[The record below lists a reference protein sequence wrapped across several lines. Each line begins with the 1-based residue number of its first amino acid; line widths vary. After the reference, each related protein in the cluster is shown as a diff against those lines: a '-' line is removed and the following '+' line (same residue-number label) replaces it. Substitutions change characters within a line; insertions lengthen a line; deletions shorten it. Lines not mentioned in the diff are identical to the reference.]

1 VKLAPIPETPQKIG
15 IKRPLPVEMEDGV
28 LDLAPTPKKV
38 KMSSQ
43 SAQKFGCSPAKKRC
57 LEEQG
62 LVAMDGPGDLLERES
77 FNGTVPELDVI
88 IIDD

>member
-1 VKLAPIPETPQKIG
+1 MG

-43 SAQKFGCSPAKKRC
+43 SVQKTENGCSPAKKRC

-62 LVAMDGPGDLLERES
+62 LVAMDGPGDSLERES
-77 FNGTVPELDVI
+77 LNGTVPELDVI